1 LDLPHTTSISFS
13 ASQIPQ
19 AVLNRIQEATNAED
33 YSGPR
38 LSFDIRNSSLNET
51 APLLDKILTDYFKI
65 AEMQFEESPE
75 SFLGFIEKLEEDGKQ
90 RLATWLHRLCSSTD
104 MSRSGESDKQFAQ
117 KIISYLTQADKNED
131 FRNALIGCV
140 AEAIDTCG
148 DRMILS
154 VLRIGIAFQ
163 LATIDLN
170 DPKKVA
176 GFLKRGVAAIRMLED
191 IAEKKASTLVLVDK
205 IEVYLAYPIKLKDAL
220 DLPIEVDK
228 MLFFSCSGVTQDDL
242 DDARKKVQEFLDS
255 EQESLEFLVQQNF
268 WVKTLAKHYPEKL
281 EEINETRFKMLE
293 DSSDQA
299 VSYYK
304 EALITLS
311 KKLLAK

>member
-1 LDLPHTTSISFS
+1 
-13 ASQIPQ
+13 
-19 AVLNRIQEATNAED
+19 
-33 YSGPR
+33 
-38 LSFDIRNSSLNET
+38 
-51 APLLDKILTDYFKI
+51 
-65 AEMQFEESPE
+65 
-75 SFLGFIEKLEEDGKQ
+75 
-90 RLATWLHRLCSSTD
+90 

-117 KIISYLTQADKNED
+117 KIISYLNRADKDEG

-170 DPKKVA
+170 DPKEVA
-176 GFLKRGVAAIRMLED
+176 SFLKRGVAAIRMLEE
-191 IAEKKASTLVLVDK
+191 IAKEKVPTLVLVDE
-205 IEVYLAYPIKLKDAL
+205 IEVYLAYPIKLKEAL
-220 DLPIEVDK
+220 NLPIDVDK
-228 MLFFSCSGVTQDDL
+228 MLFYGVSGLTQNDL
-242 DDARKKVQEFLDS
+242 DDARKKVQGFLDN
-255 EQESLEFLVQQNF
+255 EQESLEFLVQQDL
-268 WVKTLAKHYPEKL
+268 WVETLTKHYPKKL
-281 EEINETRFKMLE
+281 EEINETRFKMLD

-311 KKLLAK
+311 KELLAN